1 MQHEV
6 GGRGTFW
13 SGGSVFVFH
22 PFPEV
27 LRESGSGFTPLLV
40 LSEPAGGLGVL
51 VFERQ
56 VGVVVGLELADHGDF
71 DRPSVRQ
78 RGAPRN
84 D

>member
-1 MQHEV
+1 MREI
-6 GGRGTFW
+6 GGGGTFW
-13 SGGSVFVFH
+13 SGSSVFLFH

-27 LRESGSGFTPLLV
+27 LCERGGTPLLV